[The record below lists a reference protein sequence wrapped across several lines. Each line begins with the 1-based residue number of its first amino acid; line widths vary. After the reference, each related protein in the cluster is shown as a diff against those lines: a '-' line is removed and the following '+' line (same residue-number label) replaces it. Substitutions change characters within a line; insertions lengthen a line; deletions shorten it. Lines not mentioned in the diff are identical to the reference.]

1 MGSNFDSSLDSSR
14 VGGPIGERLLPHVID
29 AHAKFDPERVW
40 ASIARSTDLSQGFWD
55 VKFRELA
62 RAVNNLA
69 WYIHDRI
76 GPGKN
81 FETIGLVG
89 IFDIRYALFLF
100 ASIKCGYK
108 VSVAAHLFSSRNVE
122 AYSRCIAS
130 SPLPAEFLGWT
141 TVLTRR
147 DQMQKAVLLFRTGIS
162 GQPAEIGEARFGT
175 VRRAISGRNLRRP
188 CPSLPIRKD
197 VFSSPA

>member
-1 MGSNFDSSLDSSR
+1 MGSIFDSSLDSSR
-14 VGGPIGERLLPHVID
+14 IGGPIGKRLLPHVVD

-69 WYIHDRI
+69 WYIDDRI
-76 GPGKN
+76 GPGKD

-89 IFDIRYALFLF
+89 VFDIRYALFLF

-108 VSVAAHLFSSRNVE
+108 VSISLPPSPFFSFSQCRSSRPLH
-122 AYSRCIAS
+122 SCF
-130 SPLPAEFLGWT
+130 SPPC
-141 TVLTRR
+141 
-147 DQMQKAVLLFRTGIS
+147 GIHW
-162 GQPAEIGEARFGT
+162 
-175 VRRAISGRNLRRP
+175 
-188 CPSLPIRKD
+188 
-197 VFSSPA
+197 